1 MTSSLLLTSATSLLS
16 SPALA
21 SLWGGYVNSNGIGK
35 GIVILQ
41 IVLSATVCSIMLNKF
56 LNFHKLFRGAGD
68 FRKFFSASDSI
79 VRYFFQRQR
88 RGFASTTNPLIVV
101 YSQATQRLVD
111 ELGKAGPVTGE
122 TDTIGKTLSPASM
135 ALIRGVTEESLSSQ
149 TLEIE
154 KGMSILAVG
163 ATIAPLLGLLGTVWG
178 VMDAFQDMGAQGAVN
193 LATVAPSLST
203 AMLTTVVGLFVA
215 IPSTV
220 SYNLLVGQIRRLNI
234 ALDGF
239 ADEYLA
245 RVLAEFGPDGTR

>member
-1 MTSSLLLTSATSLLS
+1 MTTFSLAALSPLLYNPT
-16 SPALA
+16 LA
-21 SLWGGYVNSNGIGK
+21 SLWSGYVNSNSVGK
-35 GIVILQ
+35 AIVILQ
-41 IVLSATVCSIMLNKF
+41 VVLSVTVCSIMLNKGY
-56 LNFHKLFRGAGD
+56 NIWKLFHSAGD
-68 FRKFFSASDSI
+68 FRRFFSASDSI

-88 RGFASTTNPLIVV
+88 RGFSSTANPLIVV

-111 ELGKAGPVTGE
+111 ELAKSGPVSGE
-122 TDTIGKTLSPASM
+122 TDTLGKTLSPASM

-154 KGMSILAVG
+154 KGMSMLAVG

-203 AMLTTVVGLFVA
+203 AMLTTVTGLFVA
-215 IPSTV
+215 IPSTIG
-220 SYNLLVGQIRRLNI
+220 YNALVGQIRRMNI